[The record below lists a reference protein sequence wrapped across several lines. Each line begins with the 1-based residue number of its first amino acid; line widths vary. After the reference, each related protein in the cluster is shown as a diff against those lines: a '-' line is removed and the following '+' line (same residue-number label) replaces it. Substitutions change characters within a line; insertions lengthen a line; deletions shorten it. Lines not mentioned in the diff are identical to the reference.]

1 MAWRVIADDL
11 SGAAETAA
19 SLLALQTLAAA
30 HSAQSGAQTSRLRLS
45 IDDRGGPAVDVDVTD
60 SDNRRR
66 TAVEAAERMIALVAD
81 VGEDPLLLKYD
92 SLLRGNIGAELAVVL
107 RRRPVLFSYAV
118 PAIGRTLRDGVVHV
132 DGVPLH
138 SAGLWDAELTDAP
151 ADVVAALAP
160 TPAASVPLSTV
171 RSGAAL
177 AAALD
182 AGRDAGAV
190 LVADAETD
198 ADLRLIARAAV
209 ARGYVLAG
217 AAGLAAAL
225 SDLVGDAPL
234 PALPEP
240 PSRDTLFVLGT
251 ASTALRTQLNLLE
264 RAGVEVLRL
273 DADGAPTAAVPPLG
287 DVAVVVDA
295 PVDPARSQQIVAAL
309 ADLALRC
316 AGSRNLV
323 LSGGETARSVLD
335 ALGIDRL
342 APTSQPHTGAV
353 LSLVDDGRRVI
364 TRPGSYGAADSL
376 TRILAEIAT
385 SFDAAAR
392 ITERKALA

>member
-19 SLLALQTLAAA
+19 SLLSLRPLSTARF
-30 HSAQSGAQTSRLRLS
+30 AQDGAQAARLKLS
-45 IDDRGGPAVDVDVTD
+45 VVDRGDSPVDVDVVD

-66 TAVEAAERMIALVAD
+66 LPEEAAERMTALLAD
-81 VGEDPLLLKYD
+81 VGDEPLLLKYD
-92 SLLRGNIGAELAVVL
+92 SLLRGNIGAELATVL
-107 RRRPVLFSYAV
+107 RHRPVLFCSAV

-138 SAGLWDAELTDAP
+138 RAGLWDAESTHAP
-151 ADVVAALAP
+151 VDVAAALV
-160 TPAASVPLSTV
+160 PAAATSVPLSTV
-171 RSGAAL
+171 RTGAL
-177 AAALD
+177 ESALD
-182 AGRDAGAV
+182 AGLSAGAV
-190 LVADAETD
+190 IVADAETD
-198 ADLRLIARAAV
+198 ADLRLLAQAAV

-217 AAGLAAAL
+217 AAGLASAL
-225 SDLVGDAPL
+225 SDLVRDAPV
-234 PALPEP
+234 PALPAP

-251 ASTALRTQLNLLE
+251 ASTAARAQLALLE

-273 DADGAPTAAVPPLG
+273 DADGAPTAAVPTLG

-295 PVDPARSQQIVAAL
+295 PVDPARSQQIVSSL

-323 LSGGETARSVLD
+323 LSGGETARAVLD

-342 APTSQPHTGAV
+342 VPTSQPHMGAV
-353 LSLVDDGRRVI
+353 LSLVADGRRVV
-364 TRPGSYGAADSL
+364 TRPGSYGGADSL

-392 ITERKALA
+392 TTERKALA